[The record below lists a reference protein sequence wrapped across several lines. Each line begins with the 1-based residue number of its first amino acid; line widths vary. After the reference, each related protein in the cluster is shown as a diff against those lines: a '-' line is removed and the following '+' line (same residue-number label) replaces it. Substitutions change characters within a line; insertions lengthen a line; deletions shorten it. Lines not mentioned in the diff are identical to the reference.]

1 MSLRSAAM
9 VLAFTAA
16 AAAPAWTAAQST
28 GPSPS
33 QSGVQAVLACQSVK
47 GDKAQLACFR
57 QAAKL
62 LTQEP
67 EANPQSQAATA
78 ETVEALP
85 PRPFGAP
92 PPRVHREAPAEERS
106 AMLVVRSIGDLGDG
120 RAILNLADGSSWVET
135 EPEPITSAV
144 KPGDSVRLEKGVL
157 GGYLLVLPHRSV
169 IRMRRLRTD

>member
-9 VLAFTAA
+9 VVGFAA
-16 AAAPAWTAAQST
+16 AMGAPGLAAAQST
-28 GPSPS
+28 EPSPDRN
-33 QSGVQAVLACQSVK
+33 GVQAVLACQSVR

-57 QAAKL
+57 RAAKRL
-62 LTQEP
+62 AQEP
-67 EANPQSQAATA
+67 EASPLAAAAPAQTA
-78 ETVEALP
+78 EASP
-85 PRPFGAP
+85 PGPFGAP
-92 PPRVHREAPAEERS
+92 PHRVRRDRPAEERS

-135 EPEPITSAV
+135 EAEPITSAV

>member
-1 MSLRSAAM
+1 MKLRSAAI
-9 VLAFTAA
+9 VVGFTAA
-16 AAAPAWTAAQST
+16 VAGPGLAAQS
-28 GPSPS
+28 GDAPAS

-57 QAAKL
+57 RAAKL

-67 EANPQSQAATA
+67 AASPQAETAPAPTA
-78 ETVEALP
+78 E
-85 PRPFGAP
+85 AP
-92 PPRVHREAPAEERS
+92 PPRAPPDRQAEARA

-135 EPEPITSAV
+135 EPEPIISAV
-144 KPGDSVRLEKGVL
+144 KPGDTVRLEKGVL

-169 IRMRRLRTD
+169 IRMRRLRTE